1 MTRPKRILKIITVE
15 RYRTDNHMFPTEA
28 YVCDNGET
36 YDKDELA
43 AAVGINPNTLKV
55 RFYRSE
61 GDIFTEELLKPVT
74 GQYIEASYKTSC
86 TNNKRIK
93 NKKAAWERSY
103 CKRNSILCKH
113 YSDCQNRRL
122 LLKGAGTWDPP
133 ENTDECYK
141 AAKPPGTLHAV
152 SYP

>member
-1 MTRPKRILKIITVE
+1 MTPPKRIVEITTVD
-15 RYRTDNHMFPTEA
+15 RYRTDNHAFPTEA
-28 YVCDNGET
+28 YICDNGKT

-43 AAVGINPNTLKV
+43 AAIGMNANTLKV

-61 GDIFTEELLKPVT
+61 GNIFTEELLRPVT
-74 GQYIEASYKTSC
+74 GQYAQASYTTSC
-86 TNNKRIK
+86 TNQRLK
-93 NKKAAWERSY
+93 NKVAIWKRSD

-113 YSDCQNRRL
+113 YSDCQNKRM